1 MIGTIWPAMDR
12 RRISILGVTGSIGAS
27 TLSVIE
33 MMGSDRV
40 EVVAVTGNANIAGLA
55 DAARRLQAEV
65 AVTSDPA
72 RLDALRDALAG
83 SGVEAAAGA
92 QALEEAAA
100 RPVDWVMSAIVGA
113 AGLRPTLAAVRQG
126 ATIALANKECLVAA
140 GEVFLAEIGRHGA
153 TLLPVDSE
161 HNAIFQLI
169 AADCRTDARTEG
181 RANGRAPIERL
192 LLTASGGP
200 FRTWSLEQMAA
211 ASPRQAVAHPN
222 WSMGARISIDSAS
235 MFNKALE
242 MIEAGHL
249 FGVSP
254 DQIEVVVHRQSII
267 HSMVGYADGSILA
280 HLGPS
285 DMRVA
290 IGYALAWPERPSLP
304 VERIDFARLAR
315 LDFEAPD
322 ETRFPALRLA
332 REAMRAGG
340 LVPCVL
346 NAAHEVAL
354 DGFIAGQIG
363 FLDMAGLVENT
374 ISSIKV
380 SNGATTLDDVFA
392 ADREARRTARALLER
407 HGH

>member
-1 MIGTIWPAMDR
+1 MIR
-12 RRISILGVTGSIGAS
+12 RRISIFGATGSIGAS

-33 MMGSDRV
+33 SLGCESVD
-40 EVVAVTGNANIAGLA
+40 VVAVTGNANVAGLA
-55 DAARRLQAEV
+55 DLAQRLRAEV

-72 RLDALRDALAG
+72 RYAALREALSG
-83 SGVEAAAGA
+83 SGVEAAAGPE
-92 QALEEAAA
+92 ALVEAAS
-100 RPVDWVMSAIVGA
+100 RPVDWVVSAIVVA

-140 GEVFLAEIGRHGA
+140 GPLFLAEVARAGA
-153 TLLPVDSE
+153 HLLPVDSE
-161 HNAIFQLI
+161 HNAIFQLV
-169 AADCRTDARTEG
+169 AGPGQGGG
-181 RANGRAPIERL
+181 RSPIERL

-200 FRTWSLEQMAA
+200 FRAWTLEQMAA
-211 ASPRQAVAHPN
+211 ASPKQAVAHPN

-249 FGVSP
+249 FGVGP
-254 DQIEVVVHRQSII
+254 DRIEVVVHRQSII
-267 HSMVGYADGSILA
+267 HSMVGYSDGSILA

-290 IGYALAWPERPSLP
+290 IGYALAWPERPHLP
-304 VERIDFARLAR
+304 VERLDFARLAR

-322 ETRFPALRLA
+322 EMRFPALRLA
-332 REAMRAGG
+332 REAMSAGG
-340 LVPCVL
+340 LAPCVL

-363 FLDMAGLVENT
+363 FLDMAGLVEDT
-374 ISSIKV
+374 LSSV
-380 SNGATTLDDVFA
+380 STSKDAASLDEVFE
-392 ADREARRTARALLER
+392 ADGEARRKARRLIVQR
-407 HGH
+407 GR

>member
-1 MIGTIWPAMDR
+1 MTP
-12 RRISILGVTGSIGAS
+12 RRISILGVTGSIGAN
-27 TLSVIE
+27 TLGVIE
-33 MMGSDRV
+33 ALGGDCV
-40 EVVAVTGNANIAGLA
+40 ETVAVTGNANIAGLA
-55 DAARRLQAEV
+55 DAARRLRAEV
-65 AVTSDPA
+65 AVTSDPG
-72 RLDALRDALAG
+72 RLEALRDALAG
-83 SGVEAAAGA
+83 SGVEAAAGPA
-92 QALEEAAA
+92 ALEEAAS

-140 GEVFLAEIGRHGA
+140 GEVFLAEIARAGA

-161 HNAIFQLI
+161 HNAIFQLV
-169 AADCRTDARTEG
+169 AADG
-181 RANGRAPIERL
+181 KAPIERL

-211 ASPRQAVAHPN
+211 ASPKQAVAHPN

-249 FGVSP
+249 FGVEP
-254 DQIEVVVHRQSII
+254 DRIEVVVHRQSII

-290 IGYALAWPERPSLP
+290 IGYALAWPERPQLP
-304 VERIDFARLAR
+304 VERLDFAKLAR

-340 LVPCVL
+340 LTPCVL

-363 FLDMAGLVENT
+363 FLDMATLVEST
-374 ISSIKV
+374 ISSLNF
-380 SNGATTLDDVFA
+380 SNGATSLDDVFD
-392 ADREARRTARALLER
+392 ADREARRNARARLER